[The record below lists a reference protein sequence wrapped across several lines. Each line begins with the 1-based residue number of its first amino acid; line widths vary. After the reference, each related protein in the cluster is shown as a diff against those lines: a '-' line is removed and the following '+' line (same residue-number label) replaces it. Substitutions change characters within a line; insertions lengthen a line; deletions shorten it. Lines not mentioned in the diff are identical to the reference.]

1 MAGPGTWK
9 GVTCRSELEEGH
21 AIIVWERAREMARSA
36 ELDLRERAC
45 RLPGLPFR
53 ALTIISVLHL
63 FVGLLN
69 RPSLPLACQ
78 LREGGNSV
86 SSLTTTAQL
95 LAGVQRVLK
104 K

>member
-1 MAGPGTWK
+1 MAGPGAWK
-9 GVTCRSELEEGH
+9 GVTSRSELEEGH

-53 ALTIISVLHL
+53 ALTIISV
-63 FVGLLN
+63 
-69 RPSLPLACQ
+69 SLPLACQ